1 MTLAELGAQLR
12 EERVGQG
19 LMVEDVAARLK
30 IPARIL
36 RAIEEGEIDN
46 LPHTVYTRGFIKGYG
61 LILGY
66 SNERIM
72 ELLNSL
78 EGFDEDFSPRKTL
91 ERHPVVGVETAGG
104 HRWRIGLLLKLL
116 VITLL
121 AGGGYAYY
129 THTFR
134 DNGET
139 PLTASTPEIPA
150 PDTSERVASPVP
162 ATSSADSMTPAFS
175 TSGPDAATDVS
186 LDIPEAIP
194 VPAASAGPEALP
206 APLSAPVAP
215 SPALTETAPGVLQV
229 TGPEPGVDLD
239 SEGNAAPESEAAPVS
254 TRGFATV
261 ASENPA
267 EGDVTDGATGRSV
280 ASEAVLPAG
289 THQIVLTAEASC
301 WVHAN
306 ADNTDTREFTLKE
319 GETFAMPFKKSLT
332 LRLGNAG
339 GVKIKYD
346 GRDMPSPGKSGQ
358 VKTITFPPAD

>member
-36 RAIEEGEIDN
+36 RAIEEGQIDD

-72 ELLNSL
+72 ELLDSL
-78 EGFDEDFSPRKTL
+78 EDFDEDFSPHKTL
-91 ERHPVVGVETAGG
+91 ERHPVVDAETTGG
-104 HRWRIGLLLKLL
+104 HRRGLGLLLKLL

-134 DNGET
+134 DSGET
-139 PLTASTPEIPA
+139 PSAGFMPETPSPDTAERAASPA
-150 PDTSERVASPVP
+150 PVAS
-162 ATSSADSMTPAFS
+162 DSMATAFPA
-175 TSGPDAATDVS
+175 SGSDAATGVSPDMPDAA
-186 LDIPEAIP
+186 P
-194 VPAASAGPEALP
+194 VPSASVGPEVLP
-206 APLSAPVAP
+206 EPLSAPVVP
-215 SPALTETAPGVLQV
+215 SSALTETAPGVTQA
-229 TGPEPGVDLD
+229 TGPEPGADLAP
-239 SEGNAAPESEAAPVS
+239 EGEAVPESEAAPVS
-254 TRGFATV
+254 TRGFA
-261 ASENPA
+261 AADPENPA
-267 EGDVTDGATGRSV
+267 EGDMTDSATGRSV

-306 ADNTDTREFTLKE
+306 ADNTDTREFTLKA